1 MISEALK
8 KTREKYQVQLDELLA
23 RKEAEVNAKVAEY
36 RAELLSA
43 EDADV
48 EALKSVIAGLD
59 ELIKKEESLESV
71 EVEKEEV
78 VEEKPIAVE
87 EIAVYE
93 QVAEETK
100 DDVVEEE
107 PIVEEQEVVE
117 EAVEEPIEEVA
128 EEQVEEVV
136 EEPIVEAK
144 VEEKKPKFSFF
155 AKRAK
160 AEEVK
165 QEVKQEV
172 KVEVKEEPK
181 VEPKKTIARP
191 GLVEILNPK
200 RK

>member
-23 RKEAEVNAKVAEY
+23 KKETEINDKVAIY
-36 RAELLSA
+36 KAQLLSE
-43 EDADV
+43 EDKDI

-59 ELIKKEESLESV
+59 ELIKKEEAVESV

-107 PIVEEQEVVE
+107 PIVE